1 MSPPATVI
9 DTNVFIA
16 AAFSPASDSA
26 RLLDA
31 VSGGRVRL
39 VWDWPTRGETE
50 ALMRRIPK
58 ISWEDVRQLF
68 VEAERWSGRVVPERF
83 TSVADPDDRKFAAL
97 ASSSGATL
105 VTLDRHLLGAGLG
118 DSCRVVTP
126 SEFLRSLSGAD
137 AGNACP

>member
-39 VWDWPTRGETE
+39 VWDRPTRRETE
-50 ALMRRIPK
+50 ALMRRIPR
-58 ISWEDVRQLF
+58 ISWEDVRHLF
-68 VEAERWSGRVVPERF
+68 VEAERWSGGVGPERF
-83 TSVADPDDRKFAAL
+83 TSVPDPDDRKFAAL

-105 VTLDRHLLGAGLG
+105 VTLDRHLLGAGLD

-126 SEFLRSLSGAD
+126 GEFLRSLPGPGSGP
-137 AGNACP
+137 AGP